1 MDSPI
6 TKQLVFAYLSGHTT
20 PIETQQVEEWL
31 RDPEN
36 QEIFYHYVLLWEKT
50 HPQFTP
56 DQEQALRNFW
66 QKIEDGDNQDK
77 PAHRS
82 LPREIVD
89 HPRHRGRRWAKLTTV
104 AACVLLFVS
113 LGWLKRDNLLYKTI
127 QTNFGEITSCQ
138 LPDGSKVV
146 LNANSSLRWS
156 RLSFHQEVREVWL
169 NGEAEFSVV
178 HTHDQKPFIVKTAKD
193 FQVEVLGTEFSL
205 FSRERGAKVVLN
217 SGKIRVNFKKDGQP
231 AQITMNPGEL
241 LTLDQEGALQLQSTD
256 TPEDHLAWR
265 EQRFVFDGTPISEI
279 CHLLEENFGVIVRPA
294 HPEIGQKTISGN
306 FKTETS
312 DALIQV
318 LEEVFDLEV
327 SKVQDT
333 LLLKEK

>member
-1 MDSPI
+1 
-6 TKQLVFAYLSGHTT
+6 
-20 PIETQQVEEWL
+20 
-31 RDPEN
+31 
-36 QEIFYHYVLLWEKT
+36 
-50 HPQFTP
+50 
-56 DQEQALRNFW
+56 
-66 QKIEDGDNQDK
+66 
-77 PAHRS
+77 
-82 LPREIVD
+82 
-89 HPRHRGRRWAKLTTV
+89 
-104 AACVLLFVS
+104 
-113 LGWLKRDNLLYKTI
+113 
-127 QTNFGEITSCQ
+127 
-138 LPDGSKVV
+138 
-146 LNANSSLRWS
+146 
-156 RLSFHQEVREVWL
+156 
-169 NGEAEFSVV
+169 
-178 HTHDQKPFIVKTAKD
+178 
-193 FQVEVLGTEFSL
+193 
-205 FSRERGAKVVLN
+205 ERGAKVVLN

-241 LTLDQEGALQLQSTD
+241 LTLDQEGAVQLQSTD

-333 LLLKEK
+333 LLLDRKSTRLNSSHVKISYAVFCLKKKTM